1 MCFQFEMYICRNTGI
16 LRSKCAVKYRKY
28 MEETLKM
35 FDLDRVDRKILKLL
49 QTDGRLKNAELA
61 KK

>member
-1 MCFQFEMYICRNTGI
+1 M
-16 LRSKCAVKYRKY
+16 RSKCAVKYRKY

>member
-1 MCFQFEMYICRNTGI
+1 
-16 LRSKCAVKYRKY
+16 

>member
-1 MCFQFEMYICRNTGI
+1 
-16 LRSKCAVKYRKY
+16 

-35 FDLDRVDRKILKLL
+35 FDLDRVDRKFLKLL

>member
-1 MCFQFEMYICRNTGI
+1 MCCEI
-16 LRSKCAVKYRKY
+16 SKYRKY

-35 FDLDRVDRKILKLL
+35 FDLGRVDRKILKLL
-49 QTDGRLKNAELA
+49 QTDGRLKNAEPV